1 MKSQREF
8 YYGSGDASVKNSD
21 FAEDVKWVGNGP

>member
-8 YYGSGDASVKNSD
+8 HYGSGDASVKNSD
-21 FAEDVKWVGNGP
+21 FAEDVTLLA